1 MVKDITRK
9 KARQQIEYLASV
21 VQHSQDAIIATD
33 VNCRITSWNKAAERI
48 FGYKEKD
55 AVGRFIDIIVPE
67 EQRKECHLLVEE
79 ISTGGIVASQGT
91 ERKTKNGR
99 SIDMDLSLSP
109 IKDSEGNTIGISY
122 IARDVTYQKA
132 LEAKLIQAQKMET
145 VGTLAGGIA
154 HDFNNLLMGI
164 QGYTSLMLMDLDV
177 SHSHYDMLK
186 KIEKQVTSGASLT
199 KQLVGFARGG
209 RYEPRPTDPNM
220 LIKSSSDM
228 FCRIQKEIVIHTEF
242 EKDVW
247 AVEVDQGQIDQAL
260 LNLYVNAW
268 HAMPGG
274 GDLLLETSNVTLDKS
289 YLKPYDLEPGRYVK
303 ISVTDTGIGMDKKT
317 QQRIFGPF
325 FTTREMGRR
334 GIGLGL
340 PAAYGIIK
348 IHKGIINVYSEPGH
362 GTTFKIYL
370 PASGNRPIKRTGP
383 SAGVLR
389 GKESILFVDDEDRIL
404 YTGKEMFEALGYK
417 VMVAGS
423 GKQAIEI
430 FKEKHGEIDIVILD
444 MIMPGMGGGD
454 VYDRIKVISPDVKV
468 LLSSGYGI
476 KGQAEKILKRGCNG
490 FIQKPFNIN
499 ELSKKIKEILDKK
512 TVL

>member
-1 MVKDITRK
+1 VVKDITRK

-186 KIEKQVTSGASLT
+186 KIEQQVTSGASTIGYNLAPIAN
-199 KQLVGFARGG
+199 ARTNPTVAAG
-209 RYEPRPTDPNM
+209 R
-220 LIKSSSDM
+220 
-228 FCRIQKEIVIHTEF
+228 
-242 EKDVW
+242 
-247 AVEVDQGQIDQAL
+247 
-260 LNLYVNAW
+260 
-268 HAMPGG
+268 
-274 GDLLLETSNVTLDKS
+274 
-289 YLKPYDLEPGRYVK
+289 
-303 ISVTDTGIGMDKKT
+303 
-317 QQRIFGPF
+317 
-325 FTTREMGRR
+325 
-334 GIGLGL
+334 
-340 PAAYGIIK
+340 
-348 IHKGIINVYSEPGH
+348 
-362 GTTFKIYL
+362 
-370 PASGNRPIKRTGP
+370 
-383 SAGVLR
+383 
-389 GKESILFVDDEDRIL
+389 
-404 YTGKEMFEALGYK
+404 
-417 VMVAGS
+417 
-423 GKQAIEI
+423 
-430 FKEKHGEIDIVILD
+430 
-444 MIMPGMGGGD
+444 
-454 VYDRIKVISPDVKV
+454 
-468 LLSSGYGI
+468 
-476 KGQAEKILKRGCNG
+476 
-490 FIQKPFNIN
+490 
-499 ELSKKIKEILDKK
+499 
-512 TVL
+512 